1 MGVGWADHR
10 PQLCKANSAAQLAQ
24 PRRMTRIVAT
34 HHPPDSSRGPT
45 HRLMVSVIFSLLL
58 VMVAEQTLGAADPF
72 DGAYSRKQ
80 VLTKSSGPGCPTEDD
95 DVSVTIHGEALT
107 FTDSSLRNFSIGIN
121 PHQD

>member
-1 MGVGWADHR
+1 
-10 PQLCKANSAAQLAQ
+10 
-24 PRRMTRIVAT
+24 
-34 HHPPDSSRGPT
+34 
-45 HRLMVSVIFSLLL
+45 MVSVIFSLLL

-107 FTDSSLRNFSIGIN
+107 FTDSSLRNFPIGIN